1 MATSRSPEE
10 IRHLSIRRRGR
21 GYDRAEVDRLLAEI
35 AESFEAVWHERTQFY
50 EELRRDRAELTRL
63 RDQTARADSD
73 RDALIDEL
81 ERARASIRELQAAM
95 EQLEPARDEEGRLVS
110 AEELRNER
118 DRLLEEVQRMSA
130 ATVQERE
137 TRQRM
142 IDFLLDGLKRVERTR
157 GNGSNVDV
165 GPSGGNQDVVPDDR
179 REPTSRGQQ
188 PPDDDANR

>member
-81 ERARASIRELQAAM
+81 EQARASVRELQAVM
-95 EQLEPARDEEGRLVS
+95 EQLEPARDAEGHLVS
-110 AEELRNER
+110 TDDLRKER
-118 DRLLEEVQRMSA
+118 DRLLEEVRRMGV
-130 ATVQERE
+130 ATAEERD
-137 TRQRM
+137 TRERI
-142 IDFLLDGLKRVERTR
+142 IDFLLDGLKRVERTQA
-157 GNGSNVDV
+157 NGSRTEPEERRAGQDISLHE
-165 GPSGGNQDVVPDDR
+165 GHESPPSD
-179 REPTSRGQQ
+179 Q
-188 PPDDDANR
+188 PPPGQVADR